1 MINKQNTPKP
11 ALNHTVNNESVS
23 IIIPLYNRKEMLCRA
38 LRSVLNQTVLPCEI
52 LICDDGSTDNPQ
64 SIMSDFAESAVE
76 IIWLENKE
84 CHGVS
89 HARNQGIAAA
99 KGDFI
104 AFLDSDDEWLPKKLE
119 LQLAFFK
126 ENPEYNII
134 HADEIWIRNGVRV
147 NPRKRFI
154 KTGGDIFNRS
164 LDFSLIA
171 PSAVMARHEIFDK
184 CGVFDETLQVCEDYD
199 LWLRIMLAG
208 EEFGFI
214 STPLV
219 TRYAG
224 HAGQLSTRYEAMDR
238 FRAKSLY
245 KLLQTVKMPVD
256 KYELMKDT
264 LHKKSRILLAGAK
277 KRSHYEDE
285 KIFQSYLD
293 F

>member
-1 MINKQNTPKP
+1 MKNNKN
-11 ALNHTVNNESVS
+11 ALKTYFKHAVNNTSVS
-23 IIIPLYNRKEMLCRA
+23 IIIPLHNRKELLKRA
-38 LRSVLNQTVLPCEI
+38 LYSVLKQTILPLEI
-52 LICDDGSTDNPQ
+52 LICNDGSTDNPQ
-64 SIMSDFAESAVE
+64 SIMSDFSESAVP

-126 ENPEYNII
+126 ENPQFNII
-134 HADEIWIRNGVRV
+134 HGEEIWIRNGVRV
-147 NPRKRFI
+147 NPCKRFI
-154 KTGGDIFNRS
+154 KTGGNIFNRS

-171 PSAVMARHEIFDK
+171 PSAVMAKREIFDK
-184 CGVFDETLQVCEDYD
+184 CGIFDENLPVCEDYD

-238 FRAKSLY
+238 FRAESLY
-245 KLLQTVKMPVD
+245 KLLQMTNIPTDKREKMQ
-256 KYELMKDT
+256 KT
-264 LHKKSRILLAGAK
+264 LHQKAQILLKGAE
-277 KRSHYEDE
+277 KRNNNDNI
-285 KIFQSYLD
+285 KLFQSYLN

>member
-1 MINKQNTPKP
+1 MINSSIIVKP
-11 ALNHTVNNESVS
+11 TLNHTVNNKSVS

-38 LRSVLNQTVLPCEI
+38 LRSVLNQTVLPYEI

-64 SIMSDFAESAVE
+64 SIMSDFSESAVP

-147 NPRKRFI
+147 NPCKRFI
-154 KTGGDIFNRS
+154 KTGGNIFNRS

-171 PSAVMARHEIFDK
+171 PSAVMARREIFDK

-238 FRAKSLY
+238 FRAESLY
-245 KLLQTVKMPVD
+245 KLLQMTNIPTDKREKMQ
-256 KYELMKDT
+256 KT
-264 LHKKSRILLAGAK
+264 LISNSFMG
-277 KRSHYEDE
+277 
-285 KIFQSYLD
+285 
-293 F
+293 

>member
-1 MINKQNTPKP
+1 MKNSSIIVKP
-11 ALNHTVNNESVS
+11 TLNHTANNENVS

-104 AFLDSDDEWLPKKLE
+104 TFLDSDDEWLPKKLE
-119 LQLAFFK
+119 LQLAFFR
-126 ENPEYNII
+126 ENHEYNII

-171 PSAVMARHEIFDK
+171 PSAVMARREIFDK
-184 CGVFDETLQVCEDYD
+184 CGIFDENLPVCEDYD

-238 FRAKSLY
+238 FRAESLY
-245 KLLQTVKMPVD
+245 KLLQMTNIPTDKREKMQ
-256 KYELMKDT
+256 KT
-264 LHKKSRILLAGAK
+264 LHQKAQILLKGAE
-277 KRSHYEDE
+277 KRNNNDNI
-285 KIFQSYLD
+285 KLFQSYLN

>member
-1 MINKQNTPKP
+1 MINSSIIVKP
-11 ALNHTVNNESVS
+11 TLNHAANNESVS

-184 CGVFDETLQVCEDYD
+184 CGVFDETFPVCEDYD

-214 STPLV
+214 SKPLV

-245 KLLQTVKMPVD
+245 KLLQMTNIPTDKREKMQ
-256 KYELMKDT
+256 KT
-264 LHKKSRILLAGAK
+264 LHQKAQILLKGAE
-277 KRSHYEDE
+277 KRNNNDNI
-285 KIFQSYLD
+285 KLFQSYLN

>member
-1 MINKQNTPKP
+1 MINSSIIVKTTLKH
-11 ALNHTVNNESVS
+11 AANNESVS
-23 IIIPLYNRKEMLCRA
+23 IIIPLYNRKELLCRA
-38 LRSVLNQTVLPCEI
+38 LRSVLNQTILPLEI

-64 SIMSDFAESAVE
+64 SIMSDFAKSAVP

-126 ENPEYNII
+126 ENPQFNII
-134 HADEIWIRNGVRV
+134 HGEEIWIRNGVRV
-147 NPRKRFI
+147 NPCKRFI
-154 KTGGDIFNRS
+154 KTGGNIFNRS

-171 PSAVMARHEIFDK
+171 PSAVMAKREIFDK
-184 CGVFDETLQVCEDYD
+184 CGIFDENLPVCEDYD

-238 FRAKSLY
+238 FRAESLY
-245 KLLQTVKMPVD
+245 KLLQMTNIPTDKRKKMQ
-256 KYELMKDT
+256 KT
-264 LHKKSRILLAGAK
+264 LHQKAQILLKGAE
-277 KRSHYEDE
+277 KRNNNDNI
-285 KIFQSYLD
+285 KLFQSYLN

>member
-1 MINKQNTPKP
+1 MINSSIIVKP
-11 ALNHTVNNESVS
+11 TLNHTVNNESVS
-23 IIIPLYNRKEMLCRA
+23 IIIPLYNRKELLCRA
-38 LRSVLNQTVLPCEI
+38 LRSVLNQTVLPYEI

-126 ENPEYNII
+126 ENPQFNII
-134 HADEIWIRNGVRV
+134 HGEEIWIRNGVRV
-147 NPRKRFI
+147 NPCKRFI
-154 KTGGDIFNRS
+154 KTGGNIFNRS

-171 PSAVMARHEIFDK
+171 PSAVMAKREIFDK
-184 CGVFDETLQVCEDYD
+184 CGIFDENLPVCEDYD

-238 FRAKSLY
+238 FRAESLY
-245 KLLQTVKMPVD
+245 KLLQMMNIPTDKREKMQ
-256 KYELMKDT
+256 KT
-264 LHKKSRILLAGAK
+264 LHQKAQILLKGAE
-277 KRSHYEDE
+277 KRNNNDNI
-285 KIFQSYLD
+285 KLFQSYLN

>member
-1 MINKQNTPKP
+1 MKNNKNTLKT
-11 ALNHTVNNESVS
+11 HFKHIVNNISVS
-23 IIIPLYNRKEMLCRA
+23 IIIPLHNRKELLKRA
-38 LRSVLNQTVLPCEI
+38 LYSVLKQTILPLEI

-119 LQLAFFK
+119 LQLAFFR

-147 NPRKRFI
+147 NPCKRFI
-154 KTGGDIFNRS
+154 KTGGNIFNRS

-171 PSAVMARHEIFDK
+171 PSAVMAKREIFDK
-184 CGVFDETLQVCEDYD
+184 CGIFDENLPVCEDYD
-199 LWLRIMLAG
+199 LWLRIMLTG

-238 FRAKSLY
+238 FRAESLY
-245 KLLQTVKMPVD
+245 KLLQMTNIPTDKREKMQ
-256 KYELMKDT
+256 ET
-264 LHKKSRILLAGAK
+264 LHQKAQILLKGAE
-277 KRSHYEDE
+277 KRNNNDNI
-285 KIFQSYLD
+285 KLFQSYLD

>member
-1 MINKQNTPKP
+1 MINKQNTAK
-11 ALNHTVNNESVS
+11 AIFNRTINNKSVS
-23 IIIPLYNRKEMLCRA
+23 IIIPLYNRKELLCRA

-84 CHGVS
+84 CRGVS
-89 HARNQGIAAA
+89 HARNRGIAAA

-119 LQLAFFK
+119 LQLAFFR
-126 ENPEYNII
+126 ENPEYTII

-147 NPRKRFI
+147 NPCKRFI

-171 PSAVMARHEIFDK
+171 PSAVMARREIFDK
-184 CGVFDETLQVCEDYD
+184 CGVFDETFPVCEDYD
-199 LWLRIMLAG
+199 LWLRIMLSG

-224 HAGQLSTRYEAMDR
+224 HDGQLSTRYEAMDR
-238 FRAKSLY
+238 FRAASLY
-245 KLLQTVKMPVD
+245 KLLQMPDIPADKREKMQ
-256 KYELMKDT
+256 KT
-264 LHKKSRILLAGAK
+264 LHQKAQILLKGAE
-277 KRSHYEDE
+277 KRNNTDNI
-285 KIFQSYLD
+285 KLFQRYLN